1 MLFSR
6 LKKRAERSV
15 VRTRARVA
23 RRVASEAQTTSTSM
37 SSVSRARVSRSR
49 RALVS
54 RARCVRA
61 ASIAPAAP
69 ATPVNKTKERYAPLP
84 TVPSERVHWIDDA
97 DGLKR
102 ATAAVRALDAAA
114 RDASTSGRQ
123 PPCVGLDGE
132 WRPGDNSPVAL
143 LQIATREE
151 V

>member
-1 MLFSR
+1 MMFSR

-23 RRVASEAQTTSTSM
+23 RRAASEAQTTSTSM
-37 SSVSRARVSRSR
+37 SSVSRARVSRVVSPASLAGESSARVSRSR

-114 RDASTSGRQ
+114 RDASTSA
-123 PPCVGLDGE
+123 C
-132 WRPGDNSPVAL
+132 AL
-143 LQIATREE
+143 
-151 V
+151 VP

>member
-1 MLFSR
+1 
-6 LKKRAERSV
+6 
-15 VRTRARVA
+15 
-23 RRVASEAQTTSTSM
+23 M
-37 SSVSRARVSRSR
+37 SSVSLSRISRVVSPASRAGESSARVSRSR

-61 ASIAPAAP
+61 ASVAPAAP
-69 ATPVNKTKERYAPLP
+69 TTPVNKKTERYAPLP
-84 TVPSERVHWIDDA
+84 RVPNERVHWIDDL

-102 ATAAVRALDAAA
+102 ATAAVRALDSAA
-114 RDASTSGRQ
+114 RDASTNVRQ

-151 V
+151 VFLID